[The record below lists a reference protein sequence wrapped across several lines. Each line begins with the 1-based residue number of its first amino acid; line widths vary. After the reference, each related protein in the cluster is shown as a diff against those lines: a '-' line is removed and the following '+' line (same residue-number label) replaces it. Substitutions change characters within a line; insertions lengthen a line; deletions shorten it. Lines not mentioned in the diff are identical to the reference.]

1 MGSLKVI
8 RIVIIVVGLIAI
20 GLASIFGMAAF
31 APSLLPNAV
40 LNLLGVTVPTEEKK
54 AEPLGRPSAKET
66 VLIDIDPLQI
76 PLFRDGTV
84 DRSLFM
90 HLMIEVR
97 KGSDADLVN
106 ENLIRI
112 IDAFLSYVHALNALD
127 IKPGVNDRAF
137 LKQRLL
143 VKAAEIVGPDIIV
156 DLLFVNIFERPFN

>member
-1 MGSLKVI
+1 MI
-8 RIVIIVVGLIAI
+8 RIIIIVVSLIAI
-20 GLASIFGMAAF
+20 GVAIIFGMATF
-31 APSLLPNAV
+31 TPNLLPNAV
-40 LNLLGVTVPTEEKK
+40 LNLLGITVPAEEQKV
-54 AEPLGRPSAKET
+54 ESPGRPSAKET

-76 PLFRDGTV
+76 PLFRDGAV

-97 KGSDADLVN
+97 RWPDEDLVN
-106 ENLIRI
+106 NNLIRI

-143 VKAAEIVGPDIIV
+143 VKAAEIVGPGIIV

>member
-1 MGSLKVI
+1 MI
-8 RIVIIVVGLIAI
+8 RIIIIVVALIAI
-20 GLASIFGMAAF
+20 SVGGVFGMATF
-31 APSLLPNAV
+31 TPNLLPNAI
-40 LNLLGVTVPTEEKK
+40 LNFLGVTVPVEEKE
-54 AEPLGRPSAKET
+54 AEPIGRPSAKET

-97 KGSDADLVN
+97 RGPDADLVN
-106 ENLIRI
+106 NNLIRI

-143 VKAAEIVGPDIIV
+143 VKAEEIVGPGIIV

>member
-1 MGSLKVI
+1 MI
-8 RIVIIVVGLIAI
+8 RIIIIVVALIAI
-20 GLASIFGMAAF
+20 SVAGIFGVATF
-31 APSLLPNAV
+31 TPNLLPNAI
-40 LNLLGVTVPTEEKK
+40 LNFLGITVPAEETK
-54 AEPLGRPSAKET
+54 AEPIGRPSAKET

-97 KGSDADLVN
+97 RGPDEDLVN
-106 ENLIRI
+106 NNLIRI

-143 VKAAEIVGPDIIV
+143 VKAAEIVGPGIIV

>member
-1 MGSLKVI
+1 VI
-8 RIVIIVVGLIAI
+8 RIIIIVVVLIAI
-20 GLASIFGMAAF
+20 GLASLFGTATF
-31 APSLLPNAV
+31 APGLLPNAV
-40 LNLLGVTVPTEEKK
+40 LNVLGVKAPLEEKK
-54 AEPLGRPSAKET
+54 TKALGRPSAKET

-97 KGSDADLVN
+97 QGPDVDLVN
-106 ENLIRI
+106 TNLIRI

-127 IKPGVNDRAF
+127 IRPGVNDRAF
-137 LKQRLL
+137 LKERLL
-143 VKAAEIVGPDIIV
+143 VKAAEIVGPNIIV